1 MSTRV
6 NMQLEFSNIIILSFP
21 LEKSIA
27 TNKGSFNTIDCIAL
41 DIITKSGKVGKSVI
55 RGLGP
60 MACLPVKKAIK
71 EIIALLIQHKAIA
84 NQNQWN
90 QFWHLYRPN
99 KTKEEIYALAAVD
112 IAVWDLFLK
121 TQNKPLHQ
129 LIDHT
134 ANPKIPVYG
143 TTGWLSL
150 SEEKLIDECKKYAA
164 LGINGFKIRLGHADD
179 YERVK
184 AIRCELGEKY
194 TLMLDANQ
202 RYQTEEAIKI
212 AKKMADLNIHWL
224 EEPVENNIEEYLAVT
239 KGSPIPIAMG
249 ENIFTAKDFSIIC
262 ETKAAKILQPDIIRC
277 GGITGFLEVAKVT
290 AEYQAPLCNHLLPEL
305 SVSILGNF
313 SNSYYLEY
321 DDLLPP
327 NIFTH
332 CFLIDDGHMLPPKT
346 PGTGV
351 ELKEEAINAF
361 STHKEKFYV

>member
-1 MSTRV
+1 MK
-6 NMQLEFSNIIILSFP
+6 LDFSNITTLSFP
-21 LEKSIA
+21 LEKAIT

-41 DIITKSGKVGKSVI
+41 DLISKPGNVGKSAI

-60 MACLPVKKAIK
+60 MPCSTVKKAIK
-71 EIIALLIQHKAIA
+71 EIIATLTQQNAIA

-99 KTKEEIYALAAVD
+99 RTKEEIYALAAVD

-121 TQNKPLHQ
+121 TKKKPLHQ
-129 LIDHT
+129 LLNQTI
-134 ANPKIPVYG
+134 NQKILVYG

-164 LGINGFKIRLGHADD
+164 IGVNAFKIRLGHPND

-184 AIRCELGEKY
+184 AIRHELGENY

-202 RYQTEEAIKI
+202 RYQVQEAIQV

-224 EEPVENNIEEYLAVT
+224 EEPVGNNVKDSLAVT
-239 KGSPIPIAMG
+239 KNSPIPIAIG
-249 ENIFTAKDFSIIC
+249 ENVFTEKNFSVIC
-262 ETKAAKILQPDIIRC
+262 KIKAAKILQPDIIRC
-277 GGITGFLEVAKVT
+277 GGITGFFEIAKVT
-290 AEYQAPLCNHLLPEL
+290 AEHQLPLCNHLLPEL
-305 SVSILGNF
+305 SVSALSNF

-332 CFLIDDGHMLPPKT
+332 RFSIENGYILPPLA

-351 ELKEEAINAF
+351 ELTEEAINAF
-361 STHKEKFYV
+361 STSKENVYV